1 MVKGC
6 LEWNNLDKAKPYL
19 HECMQIDQKDAWSC
33 VMLGNS
39 YARNENNPDVAAF
52 CNEKC
57 L

>member
-1 MVKGC
+1 MAKGC

-19 HECMQIDQKDAWSC
+19 HECMQIDREDAWSC

-39 YARNENNPDVAAF
+39 YARKENNPDVAAF